1 MTIEISIHNLFFMI
15 LRTEMYEV
23 KDNEFPPMVF
33 SFKPFDIIGVIT
45 SPRSVVK
52 QSRYGLIEVE
62 ISDEQIKH
70 DDTFLEQGIVDQTG
84 VRVSREFDDL
94 DVKSL
99 GDVVCL
105 ETCVKKV
112 RVLDDK
118 KFRFRFVVNIVDDS
132 SNASLLLNSKECY
145 RRYPYTVNKSCNIP
159 KVVEK
164 FVPENIA
171 SQVLNTDV
179 KLVDLPFGSDI
190 VEVSGKGFVTPDLS
204 VVTKQNEIEWIAE
217 ESVK

>member
-23 KDNEFPPMVF
+23 RDNEFPPMVF
-33 SFKPFDIIGVIT
+33 SFKPLGDIASNENDDQTSFFDIIGVIT
-45 SPRSVVK
+45 SPGSVVK
-52 QSRYGLIEVE
+52 QSRYMLIEVE
-62 ISDEQIKH
+62 ISDERIKH

-105 ETCVKKV
+105 E
-112 RVLDDK
+112 
-118 KFRFRFVVNIVDDS
+118 
-132 SNASLLLNSKECY
+132 
-145 RRYPYTVNKSCNIP
+145 
-159 KVVEK
+159 
-164 FVPENIA
+164 
-171 SQVLNTDV
+171 
-179 KLVDLPFGSDI
+179 LVDLPFGSDI

-204 VVTKQNEIEWIAE
+204 VFTKQNEIEWIAE
-217 ESVK
+217 ESVKRC